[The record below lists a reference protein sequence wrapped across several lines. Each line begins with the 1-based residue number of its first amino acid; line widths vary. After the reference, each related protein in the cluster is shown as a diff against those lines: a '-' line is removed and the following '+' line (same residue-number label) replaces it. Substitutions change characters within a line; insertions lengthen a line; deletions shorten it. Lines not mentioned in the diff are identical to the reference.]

1 MRTRRWDEK
10 QLGGSINICADN
22 LMFGWT
28 TSVNSR
34 RRRQYGMRSGRSSDL
49 FLIRRAF
56 SPSQGAM
63 ALAPDVDGKYSSGYC
78 RGFSPCSLLVLL
90 MLRLFAAEQPF
101 RPQSYKLL
109 FTRQSAL
116 QKKKKCRLRPHARN
130 DRIYKIYKTYWAC
143 PPKLKIFLAK
153 MQIFSPYP
161 TVSYPRF

>member
-1 MRTRRWDEK
+1 MQTRRWDEK

-78 RGFSPCSLLVLL
+78 RGFSPRSLLVLL
-90 MLRLFAAEQPF
+90 MPRLFAAEQPF

-116 QKKKKCRLRPHARN
+116 QKKKKCSLSYLTPVTAYITYRT
-130 DRIYKIYKTYWAC
+130 YKIYKTYWAC

-153 MQIFSPYP
+153 MQIFSL
-161 TVSYPRF
+161 

>member
-1 MRTRRWDEK
+1 MTHTVRTRRWDEK

-78 RGFSPCSLLVLL
+78 RGFSPRSLLVLL
-90 MLRLFAAEQPF
+90 MPRLFAAEQPF

-109 FTRQSAL
+109 FIRQSAL
-116 QKKKKCRLRPHARN
+116 QKKKKCSLSYLTPVTAY
-130 DRIYKIYKTYWAC
+130 ITY
-143 PPKLKIFLAK
+143 
-153 MQIFSPYP
+153 
-161 TVSYPRF
+161 

>member
-1 MRTRRWDEK
+1 MTHTVRTRRWDEK

-78 RGFSPCSLLVLL
+78 RGFSPRSLLVLL

-101 RPQSYKLL
+101 RPQRYKLL

-116 QKKKKCRLRPHARN
+116 QKKKKCSLSYLTPVTTEFIRLIRFIRFIRFIRLIGPVPRN
-130 DRIYKIYKTYWAC
+130 
-143 PPKLKIFLAK
+143 
-153 MQIFSPYP
+153 
-161 TVSYPRF
+161 

>member
-1 MRTRRWDEK
+1 MTHTVRTRRWDEK

-78 RGFSPCSLLVLL
+78 RGFSPRSLLVLL
-90 MLRLFAAEQPF
+90 MPRLFAAEQPF
-101 RPQSYKLL
+101 RPQSYKFLL
-109 FTRQSAL
+109 ARQKNNCKYLASVNRNYKNYNNYKNYLAYL
-116 QKKKKCRLRPHARN
+116 AYRPYPSPKRFFQQKCKF
-130 DRIYKIYKTYWAC
+130 
-143 PPKLKIFLAK
+143 FLAVP
-153 MQIFSPYP
+153 Q
-161 TVSYPRF
+161 